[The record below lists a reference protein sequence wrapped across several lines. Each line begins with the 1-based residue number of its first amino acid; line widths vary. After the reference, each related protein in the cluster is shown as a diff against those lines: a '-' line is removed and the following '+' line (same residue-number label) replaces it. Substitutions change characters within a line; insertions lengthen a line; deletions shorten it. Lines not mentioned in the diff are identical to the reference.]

1 MSSHT
6 AQPRNPIFVAPLFSG
21 RLEQVWQ
28 HWQRYGQVGWFLLC
42 VFGHLLWWDGLLTLP
57 ILHWLGR
64 APEERWGRLAQQ
76 FCRLAMQQ
84 GGLLVK
90 VGQFLSLRIDLFPL
104 SVTQALAALQD
115 RLSPAPLPAIVQ
127 ALESDL
133 GCPVSELFRYFAPE
147 PVASASVAQV
157 HVAQLYSGEQ
167 VVVKVLRP
175 GIPERFSMD
184 LLAFRWLVAAC
195 NLLPWVRRSFDL
207 VQLLTEFT
215 LVTRNELDFRNEGRN
230 CERFAQAFQ
239 NNAEV
244 HIPKIYWSHSGV
256 HTLTMENVAYLK
268 LSDIAAIEA
277 TGIQINQVAER
288 LAQLILRQIF
298 VIHFV
303 HADPHPGNIFIKPLP
318 HPLEGR
324 PHFFPGE
331 MVPYRPGR
339 AFQIVFIDFGMAVE
353 IPPQERAWL
362 RDFIIGLGLRD
373 PVQIV
378 QAYVNGGLLRPG
390 VERERVEL
398 FTADLLD
405 GFQDLLVGLMPDPH
419 DPKTRSFRQKHGDM
433 MGRDYPFQIP
443 MNLLFMYRA
452 LGTVGGVVKRL
463 DGSFD
468 LSRAAAPFAT
478 QLVVEAWQQDLQGRM
493 QALGELGQLLVT
505 TPMRLDQVLLQ
516 VQKAFQMPELLQ
528 QQLQR
533 PLRDLKIKTELAP
546 TDRAAFQELTGSVRR
561 LQRSMTVMG
570 ILVVVLLWLVSQHG
584 FDLPT
589 FIRHQTGQVSGQ
601 AVILSFVV
609 LLWNVLRRRP

>member
-6 AQPRNPIFVAPLFSG
+6 AQSRNPIFVAPTFRQ
-21 RLEQVWQ
+21 RLEQMWR
-28 HWQRYGQVGWFLLC
+28 HWQRYSHVGWFLLR

-57 ILHWLGR
+57 ILRWLGR
-64 APEERWGRLAQQ
+64 APKERWVRLAHQY
-76 FCRLAMQQ
+76 CRLAMQQ

-90 VGQFLSLRIDLFPL
+90 VGQFLSLRIDLLPMT
-104 SVTQALAALQD
+104 VTQELAALQD
-115 RLSPAPLPAIVQ
+115 RLSPAPFAMIAQ

-133 GCPVSELFRYFAPE
+133 GSPLADLFRYFAPE

-157 HVAQLYSGEQ
+157 HLAQLHSGEQ
-167 VVVKVLRP
+167 VVVKILRP
-175 GIPERFSMD
+175 GTPEQFSMD

-207 VQLLTEFT
+207 VQLLAEFT
-215 LVTRNELDFRNEGRN
+215 LVTRNELDFRNEGQN
-230 CERFAQAFQ
+230 CEHFAQAFQ
-239 NNAEV
+239 NSAEV

-277 TGIQINQVAER
+277 TGINVNQVAER

-324 PHFFPGE
+324 AQFLPGE
-331 MVPYRPGR
+331 TVPYRPGR

-373 PVQIV
+373 PAQIV
-378 QAYVNGGLLRPG
+378 QSYVKGGLLRPG
-390 VERERVEL
+390 IDLERVEV

-405 GFQDLLVGLMPDPH
+405 GFQDMLVGLMPDPH
-419 DPKTRSFRQKHGDM
+419 DAKTRNFMQKHSDM
-433 MGRDYPFQIP
+433 MGSGYPFQIP

-463 DGSFD
+463 DGTFD

-478 QLVVEAWQQDLQGRM
+478 QLVVEEWQQDLQGRL
-493 QALGELGQLLVT
+493 QALGALGQLLVT
-505 TPMRLDQVLLQ
+505 TPMRLDQVFLQ
-516 VQKAFQMPELLQ
+516 AQKAFQIPEMLQ
-528 QQLQR
+528 QQLRR
-533 PLRDLKIKTELAP
+533 PLRDLKIKTELTP
-546 TDRAAFQELTGSVRR
+546 TDRAAFQQLAGSVQR
-561 LQRSMTVMG
+561 LQRAMTVMG
-570 ILVVVLLWLVSQHG
+570 VLVVVMLWLVSQHG
-584 FDLPT
+584 FDIPN
-589 FIRHQTGQVSGQ
+589 FIRQQTEQVSGQ
-601 AVILSFVV
+601 AVILSFMIF
-609 LLWNVLRRRP
+609 LWNMLRKRP